1 MYDLHHARTFLDSI
15 NPPPVTFAWTRSRK
29 GISDRKIDTS
39 MDRWLPKDQVLF
51 FKYKLSTKYTFLSTS
66 SSTKYILQVQVQVP
80 SKLMQV

>member
-1 MYDLHHARTFLDSI
+1 MYDLHHAQTFLDSI
-15 NPPPVTFAWTRSRK
+15 HPTACDICMNEVKKR
-29 GISDRKIDTS
+29 ISDRKIDTS